1 MNLTLSSVVLEVG
14 GRRLLRTGDFRFVPG
29 NVHCIGGR
37 SGTGKTSLLRV
48 LIGTEGAR
56 LAEGLVRF
64 EKGGAGYAK
73 ANGFQPQRGQDI
85 VLMQQGAPL
94 WPHCTAYEN
103 AWMPWALQG
112 GVYGFWERRRKAQA
126 RAAQRLEQLHLSRE
140 IWSRNAGRLSGGE
153 RRRVA
158 LAAALVFESHCL
170 LLDEPT
176 ANLDR
181 ESTDAICSLLS
192 QAATDHLLIVTTHDP
207 DLLSRDS
214 GWIQLRIEASE
225 SHQTE
230 SMLVPARVT

>member
-1 MNLTLSSVVLEVG
+1 
-14 GRRLLRTGDFRFVPG
+14 
-29 NVHCIGGR
+29 
-37 SGTGKTSLLRV
+37 
-48 LIGTEGAR
+48 
-56 LAEGLVRF
+56 
-64 EKGGAGYAK
+64 
-73 ANGFQPQRGQDI
+73 
-85 VLMQQGAPL
+85 
-94 WPHCTAYEN
+94 
-103 AWMPWALQG
+103 
-112 GVYGFWERRRKAQA
+112 
-126 RAAQRLEQLHLSRE
+126 LSRE